1 MDYSNTYSQQQK
13 AYKTAILWIKY
24 ALDHDHII
32 NTLKRSR
39 EKFELLSENNP
50 DIDTYDQMISALT
63 VLISNYEYKG
73 WSIERIRDYLK
84 KLMSHYSKKL
94 KNLKNDEYSNSFG
107 KLKFNQPSSWN
118 IVTDRA
124 RNHFG
129 KPPKFN
135 QPSSWN
141 IVTDRAR
148 NRFGAKTTYNPK
160 LTPEENYKRLR
171 NGFGVKTTYNPK
183 LTPEENYKRL
193 RNG

>member
-148 NRFGAKTTYNPK
+148 NRFGAKITYNPK

>member
-1 MDYSNTYSQQQK
+1 MDYSSTYSQQQK

-84 KLMSHYSKKL
+84 KLKSHYSTKL
-94 KNLKNDEYSNSFG
+94 KNMNNDDYRTSFG
-107 KLKFNQPSSWN
+107 KL
-118 IVTDRA
+118 
-124 RNHFG
+124 
-129 KPPKFN
+129 
-135 QPSSWN
+135 
-141 IVTDRAR
+141 
-148 NRFGAKTTYNPK
+148 TYNPK
-160 LTPEENYKRLR
+160 LTPEENFKRLR
-171 NGFGVKTTYNPK
+171 NG
-183 LTPEENYKRL
+183 
-193 RNG
+193 